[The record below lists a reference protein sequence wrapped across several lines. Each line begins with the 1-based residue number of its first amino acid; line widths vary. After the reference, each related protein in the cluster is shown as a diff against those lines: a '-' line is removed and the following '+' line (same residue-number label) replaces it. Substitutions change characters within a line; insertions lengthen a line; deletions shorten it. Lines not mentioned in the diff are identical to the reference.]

1 MSYNLKK
8 YKLNKLDENRWIVE
22 KTEGMNTEGLIYA
35 SEKLMKNIRDDDCIK
50 QVVNVAHLPGIVGR
64 SMAMPD
70 IHAGYG
76 FPIGGVAAFC
86 VDQGIISPGGVGYDI
101 NCGVRLLRTNLTTD
115 NLGGM
120 SDDLDHLLKTMHTE
134 IPGGLGSRRSDLKLS
149 KKELS
154 DLSLKGSSWLIDR
167 GMASQRDIEHSESQ
181 GAIPGANPKA
191 VSAKAFKR
199 GTKQLGTLGSGNHFC
214 EIGFVDEIFD
224 HNVAQAFG
232 LKKGAITV
240 LIHTGS
246 RGFGYQICDDYIRVM
261 MKAVRKSELK
271 LPDRQLCC
279 APVSSKE
286 GKRYLEA
293 MACAAN
299 FAFANRQMITDRIRN
314 VFEDTFDSS
323 SRELGIEVVYD
334 VCHNIAKIER
344 HVVDGKKRTLCVHRK
359 GATRAFPPGHRD
371 LPQDYQHYGQP
382 VLVPGDMGRCSY
394 VLVGTQRGFEENFGS
409 SCHGAGRLMS
419 RSKAK
424 KSVTGRAVLNDM
436 TQRGVRVRA
445 SSRSTLAEERPE
457 AYKNVSD
464 VVEVMHNTGLTRK
477 VAKLRPLAVL
487 KG

>member
-1 MSYNLKK
+1 M
-8 YKLNKLDENRWIVE
+8 
-22 KTEGMNTEGLIYA
+22 
-35 SEKLMKNIRDDDCIK
+35 
-50 QVVNVAHLPGIVGR
+50 
-64 SMAMPD
+64 
-70 IHAGYG
+70 
-76 FPIGGVAAFC
+76 
-86 VDQGIISPGGVGYDI
+86 
-101 NCGVRLLRTNLTTD
+101 
-115 NLGGM
+115 
-120 SDDLDHLLKTMHTE
+120 
-134 IPGGLGSRRSDLKLS
+134 
-149 KKELS
+149 
-154 DLSLKGSSWLIDR
+154 
-167 GMASQRDIEHSESQ
+167 
-181 GAIPGANPKA
+181 
-191 VSAKAFKR
+191 
-199 GTKQLGTLGSGNHFC
+199 
-214 EIGFVDEIFD
+214 
-224 HNVAQAFG
+224 
-232 LKKGAITV
+232 
-240 LIHTGS
+240 
-246 RGFGYQICDDYIRVM
+246 
-261 MKAVRKSELK
+261 
-271 LPDRQLCC
+271 
-279 APVSSKE
+279 
-286 GKRYLEA
+286 
-293 MACAAN
+293 
-299 FAFANRQMITDRIRN
+299 
-314 VFEDTFDSS
+314 
-323 SRELGIEVVYD
+323 VYD